1 MLDGVAW
8 RTQPGGRFQAVPA
21 VLQFHRLV
29 GAAECGVVVGVPRP
43 SAVSTAASALA
54 SSSWLPTPAGPV
66 SVSSRTPSSSRAGST
81 GSSVRPTRL
90 LSWVSGPPP
99 SAVSMP
105 PAFCLDPL
113 CLDR

>member
-1 MLDGVAW
+1 MLAGAA
-8 RTQPGGRFQAVPA
+8 RQKRPGEQLRVVPA
-21 VLQFHRLV
+21 VFQLHRLV
-29 GAAECGVVVGVPRP
+29 GVAECGVVVGVPRP

-105 PAFCLDPL
+105 PAFCLD
-113 CLDR
+113 R